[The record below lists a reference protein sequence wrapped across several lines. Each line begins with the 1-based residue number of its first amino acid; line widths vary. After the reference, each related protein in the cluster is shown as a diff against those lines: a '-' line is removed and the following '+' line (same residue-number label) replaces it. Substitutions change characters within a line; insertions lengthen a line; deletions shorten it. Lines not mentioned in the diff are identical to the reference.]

1 MKFTEKDIKHLQ
13 NLSALEFSEEETKSF
28 IHEFS
33 ALAEFVS
40 QIQKADLPAK
50 FEYNKVQNLEDLRED
65 IAKPSLTNEEVLQNA
80 PKKARGCFSV
90 PLMMD

>member
-1 MKFTEKDIKHLQ
+1 MKFTENDIRHLQ
-13 NLSALEFSEEETKSF
+13 NLSALEFSDEEIKSF
-28 IHEFS
+28 ALEFS

-50 FEYNKVQNLEDLRED
+50 FEYDKIQNLEDLRED
-65 IAKPSLTNEEVLQNA
+65 TIKPSLANEEVLKNA